1 MISMLRSRDRSLGP
15 LRPPPVTDPS
25 SWHSRFSLARSA
37 SLLLL
42 ALHPYPNKLRAIA
55 KHDAVP
61 FARSQKAHGVA
72 ANENHVREIEHDGWT
87 RRFCREQPPH
97 FDYVLGL
104 ESTEQREHD
113 VAICRAQNLEHRAT
127 LPTHEAIARPIATC

>member
-25 SWHSRFSLARSA
+25 SWHSRFSLAHSA

-72 ANENHVREIEHDGWT
+72 PNENHVPEIEPDGWT
-87 RRFCREQPPH
+87 RPFRPGHPPPLS
-97 FDYVLGL
+97 YVL
-104 ESTEQREHD
+104 
-113 VAICRAQNLEHRAT
+113 
-127 LPTHEAIARPIATC
+127 RP